1 MKLTTHGTQRV
12 GWRILVVGILLAVML
27 NAIPTGTVSASL
39 TSYEIFSLQ
48 IHLPEGARIEYLRLY
63 YYDSNPSMDSI
74 AWITTY
80 DGAGNFSDLINVSS
94 FGSAGY
100 GQALSA
106 YFAHVVD
113 NEAATYVLNWRPR
126 VFDSSMRLMGMRV
139 AYRLPDGAGGWIP
152 LYNHIFVAGSTFTP
166 VSSKVEWW
174 YAGYGGVYAISWDHF
189 LPFLRK

>member
-139 AYRLPDGAGGWIP
+139 AYRLPDGAGGWAANYSY
-152 LYNHIFVAGSTFTP
+152 LHVAGCTFTP
-166 VSSKVEWW
+166 VSSQVEWR
-174 YAGYGGVYAISWDHF
+174 YPGGGGVYATSWDHF